1 MSKETSTDLAS
12 LAATYLGMTDEQLSD
27 IPYPQLFDIIR
38 QLAGSVLSQSESDE
52 IIQTT
57 GSPDVHPHVTQSGE
71 LVNWEKGPSLTAALS
86 IAGMELENSAP
97 VSTPGHP
104 DPHVEPTNDDQPKDG
119 D

>member
-38 QLAGSVLSQSESDE
+38 QLAGSVLSQSELE
-52 IIQTT
+52 IR
-57 GSPDVHPHVTQSGE
+57 E
-71 LVNWEKGPSLTAALS
+71 LVEA
-86 IAGMELENSAP
+86 
-97 VSTPGHP
+97 P
-104 DPHVEPTNDDQPKDG
+104 DPSRVSMETDNDHQPKDG